1 MFRFNQ
7 FLRKYKNEVLVGL
20 LVFIFL
26 LLKDLLN

>member
-1 MFRFNQ
+1 MFKFNQ
-7 FLRKYKNEVLVGL
+7 FLRKYKNEVLVGF